1 MSPGAS
7 QEDAKVSEVSRA
19 RRGGRS
25 VKAESP
31 QGKDFHRV
39 RQELVSGTN
48 FGAQFKNAH
57 GSVGLQVTS
66 S

>member
-1 MSPGAS
+1 M
-7 QEDAKVSEVSRA
+7 SRA

-39 RQELVSGTN
+39 REELVSGTI
-48 FGAQFKNAH
+48 FGVQFRNVH
-57 GSVGLQVTS
+57 SSVGLQVTS

>member
-1 MSPGAS
+1 MR
-7 QEDAKVSEVSRA
+7 RA

-39 RQELVSGTN
+39 REELVSGTN
-48 FGAQFKNAH
+48 FGAQFRNAH

>member
-1 MSPGAS
+1 M
-7 QEDAKVSEVSRA
+7 SRA

-39 RQELVSGTN
+39 REELASGTN
-48 FGAQFKNAH
+48 FGAQFRNTH
-57 GSVGLQVTS
+57 GSVGL
-66 S
+66 